1 MKKRRFADG
10 GQTFSP
16 EQEAWLGGAD
26 RTDPYI
32 LARMRRAVP
41 DRAPV
46 EDRTPTPVEEVK
58 ARSTSEADNDT
69 ADMKRSAVSME
80 SDERSDIADMK
91 RSASRVAAAPAPAA
105 PQRRPSYS
113 GTGGS
118 GGGRGATAAEMRRG
132 SGGGRGP
139 TAAELEAYRSSQK
152 PTREQLISQIPTGG
166 SGAGPTP
173 SQGNSASGSELGRNI
188 KNTLSA
194 LSGYQGVN
202 LAKAAA
208 EGATARAAA
217 ARMAERAAEASKKSE
232 RAGVLRRGAKPT
244 KFESPA
250 KPSRTRATKKFN
262 EDEANVE
269 FRRGGKTQA
278 YAKGGMV
285 KGWGQARGARAAKI
299 V

>member
-1 MKKRRFADG
+1 
-10 GQTFSP
+10 
-16 EQEAWLGGAD
+16 
-26 RTDPYI
+26 
-32 LARMRRAVP
+32 
-41 DRAPV
+41 
-46 EDRTPTPVEEVK
+46 
-58 ARSTSEADNDT
+58 
-69 ADMKRSAVSME
+69 
-80 SDERSDIADMK
+80 
-91 RSASRVAAAPAPAA
+91 
-105 PQRRPSYS
+105 
-113 GTGGS
+113 
-118 GGGRGATAAEMRRG
+118 
-132 SGGGRGP
+132 
-139 TAAELEAYRSSQK
+139 LEAYRSSQK

-208 EGATARAAA
+208 EGLTARAAA
-217 ARMAERAAEASKKSE
+217 ARMAEKAAEASKKSE
-232 RAGVLRRGAKPT
+232 MAGALRRGAKPT

-250 KPSRTRATKKFN
+250 KSSRTRATKKFN